1 MTGQPVT
8 YTGRSINRFEDARFI
23 RGEGAYVDDL
33 SLPGMLHAAML
44 RSTYAHARIRS
55 VDAAAARELPGVAA
69 VLTGVDIEGVIADIA
84 PIRREG
90 MGETPVPEHPV
101 LARDRVCYVGQPI
114 AMVVAEDLATAYDAL
129 GLIAVDYEPLPPIT
143 DPREAA
149 RDMHEPLHVHIGTNV
164 VMKASAGAGD
174 VDGAFAA
181 ADRVVRGRFEVPR
194 LVASPMECRGL
205 LATYDVDGDALTL
218 WTSTQVAHRVKMF
231 LGTLLRDAP
240 KEIRVVTPDVGGG
253 FGRKIEVWPE
263 ELAACFLSIKLGRPV
278 KWSETRSENMLAS
291 HGRGYTADVEAAVRN
306 DGVILG
312 MRFRLLADMGA
323 YFLTSSGGPLGNAVQ
338 RVAGPYAIENMD
350 VECLGVVTNKPP
362 TGPYRGAG
370 GPEAAVLI
378 ERMVDMVAAELAMDP
393 VALRKR
399 NFIPASAFPYETA
412 TGLIYDSGD
421 FGAAF
426 DRALELGEYDAQRAK
441 QRDANKDGPLIGI
454 GVATVVKAS
463 GGKAGVRVSNS
474 RVRIDS
480 AGLVHVYTDVS
491 PHGQGTA
498 TSFAQI
504 AADALGIP
512 PERVRVY
519 HGDTDELEAGNG
531 TTSSRG
537 LAVGGSAAYMAL
549 QEAREKVTR
558 IGAHLL
564 GCAQDQIT
572 LGGGT
577 ARHAASGK
585 SVTMAEIA
593 AAAEDANTLPV
604 GLEPGLTFEVTWT
617 LPSNPFAFAAHIALV
632 EVDPGTGDIR
642 LVRYAA
648 VHDCGLMINPRI
660 VRGQIQGGIT
670 QGIGQALSEAVFHDG
685 DGQPLAG
692 SFMTYGLP
700 HTESTP
706 DFVLEHLQTPSP
718 TNPLGIK
725 GIGEL
730 PTVASPVAVA
740 NAVVDALSG
749 YGVRHLDMPISP
761 EAVWHAMNPQA

>member
-1 MTGQPVT
+1 
-8 YTGRSINRFEDARFI
+8 
-23 RGEGAYVDDL
+23 
-33 SLPGMLHAAML
+33 
-44 RSTYAHARIRS
+44 
-55 VDAAAARELPGVAA
+55 
-69 VLTGVDIEGVIADIA
+69 
-84 PIRREG
+84 
-90 MGETPVPEHPV
+90 
-101 LARDRVCYVGQPI
+101 
-114 AMVVAEDLATAYDAL
+114 
-129 GLIAVDYEPLPPIT
+129 
-143 DPREAA
+143 
-149 RDMHEPLHVHIGTNV
+149 
-164 VMKASAGAGD
+164 
-174 VDGAFAA
+174 
-181 ADRVVRGRFEVPR
+181 
-194 LVASPMECRGL
+194 
-205 LATYDVDGDALTL
+205 
-218 WTSTQVAHRVKMF
+218 
-231 LGTLLRDAP
+231 
-240 KEIRVVTPDVGGG
+240 
-253 FGRKIEVWPE
+253 
-263 ELAACFLSIKLGRPV
+263 
-278 KWSETRSENMLAS
+278 
-291 HGRGYTADVEAAVRN
+291 
-306 DGVILG
+306 
-312 MRFRLLADMGA
+312 MRFRILADMGA

-378 ERMVDMVAAELAMDP
+378 ERMVDMVAADLGMDP
-393 VALRKR
+393 VVLRKL
-399 NFIPASAFPYETA
+399 NFIPADAFPYETA
-412 TGLIYDSGD
+412 TGLTYDSGD

-426 DRALELGEYDAQRAK
+426 DRALALADYDAVRREQRGAEPG
-441 QRDANKDGPLIGI
+441 GPLTGI

-463 GGKAGVRVSNS
+463 GGKAGVRTSNS
-474 RVRIDS
+474 RVRIDA

-512 PERVRVY
+512 PEHVRVY

-537 LAVGGSAAYMAL
+537 LAVGGSAAYVAL

-564 GCAQDQIT
+564 GREPDGVV
-572 LGGGT
+572 LRDGT
-577 ARHAASGK
+577 AADTASGK

-593 AAAEDANTLPV
+593 AAAQDASTMPD

-617 LPSNPFAFAAHIALV
+617 LPANPFAFAAHIAVV

-670 QGIGQALSEAVFHDG
+670 QGIGQALSEAVFHDA

-692 SFMTYGLP
+692 SFMTYGMP

-740 NAVVDALSG
+740 NAVVDALSP

-761 EAVWHAMNPQA
+761 EAVWRALNEAPRR

>member
-114 AMVVAEDLATAYDAL
+114 AMVVAEDRATAYDAL

-312 MRFRLLADMGA
+312 MRFRILADMGA

-412 TGLIYDSGD
+412 TGLTYDSGD

-512 PERVRVY
+512 PEQVRVY

-572 LGGGT
+572 LGSGT